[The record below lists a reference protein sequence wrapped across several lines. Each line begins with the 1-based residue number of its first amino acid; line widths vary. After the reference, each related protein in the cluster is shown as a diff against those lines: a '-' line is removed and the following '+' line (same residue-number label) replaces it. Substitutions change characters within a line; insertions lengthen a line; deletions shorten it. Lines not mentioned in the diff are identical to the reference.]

1 MKTYEVTRY
10 GFNELSPEAQAKA
23 IEQVRAGEQESF
35 PQELL
40 SEAMDEQASYLLAG
54 NYEAKQS
61 ELKLYYSL
69 SYSQGDGVAMH
80 GTIYPADAP
89 NLTLPANTYRVN
101 IKHEGRY
108 YHEYSFNVEL
118 LDENYDEIDD
128 TDGKVLEQ
136 LRNICK
142 QLARFG
148 YKWDENYFSDKN
160 MQELAENMGE
170 VFTSTGTI
178 SEPVRNW
185 SAEYRARF
193 SIDLV
198 R

>member
-1 MKTYEVTRY
+1 MKIYEITRY
-10 GFNELSPEAQAKA
+10 AISELSPDAQAKA
-23 IEQVRAGEQESF
+23 LDKVREGEQENF
-35 PQELL
+35 PQDLL

-108 YHEYSFNVEL
+108 YHEYSFSVEL
-118 LDENYDEIDD
+118 LDEDYEEIEDEDD
-128 TDGKVLEQ
+128 KVLKQ
-136 LRNICK
+136 LRDICK
-142 QLARFG
+142 QLERFG
-148 YKWDENYFSDKN
+148 YKWDKDYFSDKN

-170 VFTSTGTI
+170 VFTSSGLI
-178 SEPVRNW
+178 SDPVR
-185 SAEYRARF
+185 S
-193 SIDLV
+193 
-198 R
+198 